1 MWNQCLIGT
10 EPHCLLGC
18 SVRPLVR
25 QTGLNCAGLLNGL
38 CLTASADCFV
48 FHSSLPPLRA
58 ACGSSVLP
66 CMKMSLVDLG
76 KQLLEAARRGEDDEV
91 RTLMASGAPFTT
103 DWVRHGGT
111 VPCSGTA
118 LTRPRELCAEWC
130 GFLSQGGHLGWVPF
144 PFLKENPEL
153 QKQTNPSWV
162 ERHCGLGS

>member
-1 MWNQCLIGT
+1 
-10 EPHCLLGC
+10 
-18 SVRPLVR
+18 
-25 QTGLNCAGLLNGL
+25 
-38 CLTASADCFV
+38 
-48 FHSSLPPLRA
+48 
-58 ACGSSVLP
+58 
-66 CMKMSLVDLG
+66 MKMSLVDLG

-144 PFLKENPEL
+144 PFLKENREL
-153 QKQTNPSWV
+153 QKQTNLSWV
-162 ERHCGLGS
+162 ERHRGLGS